1 MPLLFAP
8 DDLIVMSELRRVFDP
23 DGRANP
29 NKVIPRPAA
38 ASKSP
43 RRAARPRCSR

>member
-1 MPLLFAP
+1 MGGSLTGEHGIGVEKIGEMPLLFSP

-29 NKVIPRPAA
+29 GK
-38 ASKSP
+38 
-43 RRAARPRCSR
+43 